1 MGDDTM
7 LVNDL
12 GYRVPGMKEVTDCV
26 SRSFED
32 QFAPRYRLDAT
43 FKLPAAVLSTAPLIS
58 FSGIVPDSP
67 LGVAGLCP
75 PVNSEAPRWFLLSPT
90 WSIETEKDAI
100 ILRINAVLHRLRCP
114 SDQFVFVC
122 NTRREMEL
130 LHLVGEA
137 AVHINKTCGVS
148 EQVYRPLAGM
158 RPEFSAIYNAQLA
171 LWKRHELTLDIESC
185 LFIFYRG
192 SHGSSTLEQEKAL
205 FSRHAEHAPGHRFVN
220 ELDSMGKPV
229 RISPEEVNFQLNK
242 ARVGLCLSEIEG
254 AMYSSVEYLLAG
266 LPVVTT
272 PSKGGRD
279 TYFDDHYCITA
290 EPNAADV
297 NEAVNTLIAR
307 DIARQEVR
315 DRTLQKLKADRKLFV
330 VLLNDISSD
339 AGSARHFTIDGVF
352 GPERI
357 MEWEYWRD
365 AVAQTGVVPL

>member
-1 MGDDTM
+1 M

-12 GYRVPGMKEVTDCV
+12 GYRGPGMKEVTECV

-43 FKLPAAVLSTAPLIS
+43 FELPAAVLSTAPLIS

-75 PVNSEAPRWFLLSPT
+75 PANSDTPRWFLLSPT
-90 WSIETEKDAI
+90 WSIEKEKDAI
-100 ILRINAVLHRLRCP
+100 NLRINAVLHRLRCP
-114 SDQFVFVC
+114 SDRLVFVC

-148 EQVYRPLAGM
+148 EQVYRPLAGI
-158 RPEFSAIYNAQLA
+158 RPEFSAIYNAQLT

-185 LFIFYRG
+185 LFVFYRG
-192 SHGSSTLEQEKAL
+192 SYGSLTLEQEKAL
-205 FSRHAEHAPGHRFVN
+205 FARHAERAPGHHFVN
-220 ELDSMGKPV
+220 ELDATGRPV
-229 RISPEEVNFQLNK
+229 RISPHMVNIQLNK

-254 AMYSSVEYLLAG
+254 AMFASVEYLLAG

-272 PSKGGRD
+272 PSTGGRD
-279 TYFDDHYCITA
+279 TYFDDDYCITV

-297 NEAVNTLIAR
+297 NEAVNALIAR
-307 DIARQEVR
+307 DIARDEVR
-315 DRTLQKLKADRKLFV
+315 NRTLQKLKADRKLLV
-330 VLLNDISSD
+330 TLLNDISSD
-339 AGSARHFTIDGVF
+339 AGSARHFTIDGLF

-365 AVAQTGVVPL
+365 ALAQTGVAPL